1 MIKRKRTIIKQKR
14 TIILHYH
21 LFKNAGSSLDKI
33 LQKNF
38 NSKFLTKEFSKAKNK
53 DTTEEVCNWIKENP
67 DNIVFSTHSSFPLPV
82 LDNVNI
88 ISVCFLRDPID
99 RIKSAYKFERK
110 QNVNNFSANLAKNVD
125 FNEYVRV
132 LQKKYGEGSQC
143 RNFQTHKLSQI
154 VPIHDNTFTN
164 AIEALSRITFVGLV
178 EEFDKSMKVLSNKL
192 KNHFPDFVYE
202 YNHSNKS
209 SSIPIE
215 IPQYLNQIL
224 VESNR
229 YDLELLKTFYRS
241 INLEFEYIFD
251 LSEIINF

>member
-1 MIKRKRTIIKQKR
+1 MIKQKR
-14 TIILHYH
+14 TVILHYH
-21 LFKNAGSSLDKI
+21 FFKNAGSSLDKI

-38 NSKFLTKEFSKAKNK
+38 NSRFLTKEFPNAKNINDK
-53 DTTEEVCNWIKENP
+53 TEEVCNWIKENP

-82 LDNVNI
+82 VDNVNI

-110 QNVNNFSANLAKNVD
+110 QDAKNFSADLAKNVD

-132 LQKKYGEGSQC
+132 LLKKQGEGGQC
-143 RNFQTHKLSQI
+143 SNFQTYKLSQI
-154 VPIHDNTFTN
+154 VTMHNNALTN
-164 AIEALSRITFVGLV
+164 ASEALSRITFVGLV

-215 IPQYLNQIL
+215 IPEDLYQIL
-224 VESNR
+224 IDFNQ
-229 YDLELLKTFYRS
+229 YDLELLKIYRS
-241 INLEFEYIFD
+241 INLN
-251 LSEIINF
+251 LN